1 MVEREK
7 GWWRGRRDGGE
18 GEKRGLRKGAERE
31 KREKR
36 QKGIELTI
44 SKGG

>member
-1 MVEREK
+1 MVERRRERIEK
-7 GWWRGRRDGGE
+7 GSR
-18 GEKRGLRKGAERE
+18 EKIE

-44 SKGG
+44 

>member
-1 MVEREK
+1 MKEGMVEREK
-7 GWWRGRRDGGE
+7 GWWRGRKERI
-18 GEKRGLRKGAERE
+18 EKGSRERE

-44 SKGG
+44 SRGG